1 MESLSKS
8 GSADGSFTVVL
19 ARSGLELIIPPGV
32 SILDTVRAAG
42 VAAAS
47 SCEQGTCGAC
57 EVTVIE
63 GVPDH
68 FDAVL
73 SPKDKR
79 EGKSMMICCS
89 GALSDRLVLDL

>member
-1 MESLSKS
+1 MITPDPLP
-8 GSADGSFTVVL
+8 ADGSFAVEL
-19 ARSGLELIIPPGV
+19 ARSGITLVVPPDRTILEV
-32 SILDTVRAAG
+32 VREAG
-42 VAAAS
+42 IKAPS
-47 SCEQGTCGAC
+47 NCESGTCGAC
-57 EVTVIE
+57 ETKVLE

-89 GALSDRLVLDL
+89 GSLTAKLVLDL

>member
-1 MESLSKS
+1 MTPVSDSLPS
-8 GSADGSFTVVL
+8 DGSFIVEL
-19 ARSGLELIIPPGV
+19 ARSGMTLTVPPDKTILEVL
-32 SILDTVRAAG
+32 REAG
-42 VAAAS
+42 IAAAS
-47 SCEQGTCGAC
+47 NCEQGTCGAC
-57 EVTVIE
+57 ETRVLA

-89 GALSDRLVLDL
+89 GSLSERLVLDI

>member
-1 MESLSKS
+1 MTPPDPLP
-8 GSADGSFTVVL
+8 ADGSFTVEL
-19 ARSGLELIIPPGV
+19 ARSGVTLTVPPDRT
-32 SILDTVRAAG
+32 ILQIVREAG
-42 VAAAS
+42 IGAPS
-47 SCEQGTCGAC
+47 NCESGTCGAC
-57 EVTVIE
+57 ETKVLE

-89 GALSDRLVLDL
+89 GSLTAKLVLDL